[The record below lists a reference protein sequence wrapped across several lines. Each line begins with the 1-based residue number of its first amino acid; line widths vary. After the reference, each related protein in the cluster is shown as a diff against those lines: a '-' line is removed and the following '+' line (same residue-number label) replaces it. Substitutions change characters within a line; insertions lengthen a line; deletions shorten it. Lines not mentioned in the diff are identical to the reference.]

1 MSGAEPGEVL
11 PSLPVPSSQ
20 RREHGPS
27 SGKATAAR
35 TGSRAVNLARR
46 EGGRELFC
54 CCSTVTDLEKR
65 ERPSKAQP
73 GAFPGSG

>member
-11 PSLPVPSSQ
+11 PSLPLPSSQ

-46 EGGRELFC
+46 EGGREGFC

-73 GAFPGSG
+73 GAFPVSG